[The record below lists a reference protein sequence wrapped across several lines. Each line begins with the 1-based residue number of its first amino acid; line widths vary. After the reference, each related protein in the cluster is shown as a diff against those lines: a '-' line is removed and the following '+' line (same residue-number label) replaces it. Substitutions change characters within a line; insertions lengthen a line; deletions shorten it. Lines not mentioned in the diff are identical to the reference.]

1 MSISLNLLIHFIVSL
16 NAAID
21 TGRHRDVSVREV
33 EKHIEAGDLS
43 SWLFDRLGRDWD
55 LAFSLSSRSEREL
68 TQGLQEILK
77 TYRGHERRKWGV
89 ARSGLCLLVA
99 WTAELIRKRRWE

>member
-1 MSISLNLLIHFIVSL
+1 
-16 NAAID
+16 
-21 TGRHRDVSVREV
+21 
-33 EKHIEAGDLS
+33 
-43 SWLFDRLGRDWD
+43 
-55 LAFSLSSRSEREL
+55 SEREL

-99 WTAELIRKRRWE
+99 WTAELVMVTQSRFRRLDTPELLAAVYRGVSYVDGHRVPGENTRKVAA